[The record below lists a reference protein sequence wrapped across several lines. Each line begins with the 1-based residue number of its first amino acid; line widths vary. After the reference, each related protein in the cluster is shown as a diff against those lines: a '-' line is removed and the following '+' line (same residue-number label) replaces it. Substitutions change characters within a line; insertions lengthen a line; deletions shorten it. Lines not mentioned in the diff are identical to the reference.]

1 MICGLFVLLADG
13 GSICMLYTEI
23 LKQNKD
29 FQICYHKG
37 KCVVSQNVII
47 YAKQNRLSCN
57 RLGITTGKKV
67 GNAVCRS
74 RARRIIRQAWR
85 EQEIYA
91 PVGMDIVIVARTHIT
106 EINSCVLSRWLSKYG
121 IPALHQIYAGT
132 YQQFPR
138 KSGK

>member
-1 MICGLFVLLADG
+1 
-13 GSICMLYTEI
+13 MLYTEI

-47 YAKQNRLSCN
+47 YARQNRLPYN
-57 RLGITTGKKV
+57 RLGITTGKKI

-91 PVGMDIVIVARTHIT
+91 PVGMDIVIVARAHIT
-106 EINSCVLSRWLSKYG
+106 EIDSCVISRWLLKYG
-121 IPALHQIYAGT
+121 IPALHEIYAGT
-132 YQQFPR
+132 YQQPFK
-138 KSGK
+138 KS